1 MKLLGLDIATT
12 SGTCIYESGGRGVP
26 ASLECHLFHC
36 PGENIIVQS
45 AKLGRCVWDLITDH
59 EDIAY
64 AAIEKPLEFMS
75 NRSAKVKTDL
85 AGEVEATAG
94 TSAAAMNIP
103 KVLAGAAAGVVGAWG
118 VPLVG
123 VASGSWRKSFLG
135 FGRAPN
141 HIPKAGRKKW
151 LKYEAYKR
159 AEVIGREF
167 GVTIPKSYD
176 YDAADALGIAF
187 WLRANVDRLI
197 AEDELRAKAA

>member
-1 MKLLGLDIATT
+1 MKLLGLDVATT
-12 SGTCIYESGGRGVP
+12 TGWCLYESGGRDVRP
-26 ASLECHLFHC
+26 SLQCGLWHC

-75 NRSAKVKTDL
+75 SREGKWKTDL
-85 AGEVEATAG
+85 AGEVEAPAA
-94 TSAAAMNIP
+94 TSSAAMNIP
-103 KVLAGAAAGVVGAWG
+103 KVLAGAASGVVGAWG
-118 VPLVG
+118 VPLAG
-123 VASGSWRKSFLG
+123 VAAGTWRKSFMG
-135 FGRAPN
+135 FGRAPA
-141 HIPKAGRKKW
+141 HIPKKGRKKW
-151 LKYEAYKR
+151 LKYETYKR
-159 AEVIGREF
+159 AEVIAREF

-176 YDAADALGIAF
+176 YDAADAMGIAF